1 MPQLKDSIL
10 FRPFSFREMA
20 RGFRDKHLSTPES
33 RKALSRNIGHTLAS
47 AAFGAGFMFAVKAL
61 AVAAVTT
68 AMGAPV
74 AFTAAAAMA
83 AGAPVAVLAG
93 VTLAAGLGSGVL
105 RNLKERKALKAQGKP
120 VPKFFS
126 RENRKA
132 FFAKSNLI
140 TMGLS
145 ATGAALG
152 GLFVLNMPSIV
163 NAGSSLANAFN
174 AHAADQ
180 VSQGSRFSSGL
191 ISHAPTSAPAPMVV
205 VDAPSVS
212 AVPAVSVDADPVSR
226 IMADLESLKPAA
238 AAPSP
243 MPTPAAVVQAAAPV
257 EADPLGKLI
266 DKINTSEAA
275 PAAVAE
281 PYIRPP
287 LAGADPEK
295 LAAFMKGVDA
305 QPELPSAPVAPEV
318 VAAPVHAGAD
328 PEKLAAFMKDLPP
341 AVEPAPVEVA
351 APAPAPVP
359 APAPEYVGQ
368 KVGEC
373 NLHERLSGFG
383 IDDRTPSDS
392 LKPTNIYNMDCSVAE
407 TAREG
412 DYIDI
417 KGEAEYH
424 KTFSTRASIAW
435 NKVSHL
441 ADHAKMWIAPQMEA
455 RLNDHFYSGLAK
467 VQVVPSIK
475 VMAP

>member
-1 MPQLKDSIL
+1 MLKDSIL
-10 FRPFSFREMA
+10 FRPFSMREMA
-20 RGFRDKHLSTPES
+20 HGFYDKHLSSPES
-33 RKALSRNIGHTLAS
+33 RKALGRNVGHTLAS
-47 AAFGAGFMFAVKAL
+47 AVFGAGFMFAVKAV

-93 VTLAAGLGSGVL
+93 VTIAAGLGSGVL
-105 RNLKERKALKAQGKP
+105 RNLKERKALKEAGKP
-120 VPKFFS
+120 VPKFWS

-152 GLFVLNMPSIV
+152 GLFVLSMPSIT

-174 AHAADQ
+174 AHAADNASHGTRLFSGPITQ
-180 VSQGSRFSSGL
+180 VS
-191 ISHAPTSAPAPMVV
+191 APVAV
-205 VDAPSVS
+205 VDAPSV
-212 AVPAVSVDADPVSR
+212 PTPSVDADPVSK
-226 IMADLESLKPAA
+226 IMADLEAVKPAV
-238 AAPSP
+238 APVVPS
-243 MPTPAAVVQAAAPV
+243 PAAVVHAAAPV

-266 DKINTSEAA
+266 DKINASSA
-275 PAAVAE
+275 PAVAAE
-281 PYIRPP
+281 PYVRPP

-295 LAAFMKGVDA
+295 LAAFMKGIDA
-305 QPELPSAPVAPEV
+305 QPELPA
-318 VAAPVHAGAD
+318 AAPVVPDVAQAPFHAGAD
-328 PEKLAAFMKDLPP
+328 PAKLATFMKDLPP
-341 AVEPAPVEVA
+341 TAEAAPVEVS
-351 APAPAPVP
+351 APAPVVTVEA

-373 NLHERLSGFG
+373 ELNERLSGFG
-383 IDDRTPSDS
+383 IDDHSPADP
-392 LKPTNIYNMDCSVAE
+392 LKPTNIYNMNCTVAE
-407 TAREG
+407 TAKEG

-424 KTFSTRASIAW
+424 KTFSTRANIAW

-441 ADHAKMWIAPQMEA
+441 ADHAKMWIAPQMES